1 MSIKD
6 CELVSKYFHEMGRDA
21 VVAGLA
27 ELRRLNLFDQM
38 KAVQSYL
45 DLAESLGR
53 EPRLDETAA
62 DAGVTVETVETAL
75 LLFKNLLSEV
85 PDEPC

>member
-1 MSIKD
+1 
-6 CELVSKYFHEMGRDA
+6 VSKSFQGGGRGA
-21 VVAGLA
+21 VGAGLV
-27 ELRRLNLFDQM
+27 ELRRLNLFDQI

-62 DAGVTVETVETAL
+62 EAGVTVETVETAL